1 MSCAAANAVT
11 AATGVTRARRA
22 AAETHASIRSR
33 VENHRH
39 RRTGVVARAGVH
51 PERGGARTNAS
62 SDASKSTRRDA
73 LFAFAAVA
81 ANAGFSAGTAFAE
94 QTTTPSGDDTSART
108 SDPLFGSSSSIVSD
122 PGTDPAPSAAAP
134 PKPAPS
140 VRYKGT
146 NWSVICPGSYERKST
161 EKPRR
166 IYEQRADCEP
176 NCRDL
181 QAKRV
186 EETPLV
192 ARFGSADESQDI
204 SVSVRG
210 ANTLKLTFLQIKD
223 VTEFGDV
230 DEAGSLFV
238 PPGANLISAASRVA
252 SEKTY
257 YAYDFEFGA
266 ARVLLTAAVEAGNV
280 YLVGCTASKEAWT
293 EAEPG
298 FKRASSSFRVGAEAT
313 SSEKKIAASAAP
325 APAVA
330 DVDLPAANGR
340 PAETMNCKGPL
351 PIFCSVDAE

>member
-1 MSCAAANAVT
+1 MESSQFGGGRRGQSGSPSFAEAITDGSAPAASSLSSGG
-11 AATGVTRARRA
+11 TGSGSLDPRA
-22 AAETHASIRSR
+22 AEPRALEVALSAVGRGAGETPEGRPVAGGRSG
-33 VENHRH
+33 
-39 RRTGVVARAGVH
+39 GVLG
-51 PERGGARTNAS
+51 P
-62 SDASKSTRRDA
+62 
-73 LFAFAAVA
+73 
-81 ANAGFSAGTAFAE
+81 GTAFAE

-108 SDPLFGSSSSIVSD
+108 SDLLFGSSSSPVSD

-181 QAKRV
+181 QAKRT

-238 PPGANLISAASRVA
+238 PPGANLISATSRVA